1 MKRSLGLCF
10 LFLFLALGS
19 AQAEGQLRVAVTI
32 PPQAWLVD
40 QIGGEFVQCEVL
52 VPAGAD
58 PHAYEPKPSQV
69 TALGQAALYLSIGL
83 DFEQAWL
90 PRLTSANPAMKVV
103 AMDAGVERIAMG
115 MGQVDPH
122 TATDGRSHGQY
133 DDTEK
138 LAAEA
143 RQWTERNGTPDP
155 HVWTDPGNMRIMA
168 KNVFEALQKADPRHA
183 EAYVKNYMK
192 ARAVIEQLE
201 AELLKLFAARMG
213 DKRSFLVFH
222 PSWGYFARNY
232 ALTQVAI
239 ETEGHEPSPGELA
252 KVIQQARDAG
262 VSVILVQPQVS
273 SRAAQVVADEIGA
286 QLVQADPLAYDW
298 PENLRS
304 VALAVKD
311 ALR

>member
-1 MKRSLGLCF
+1 MKRIVCSLLLVGT
-10 LFLFLALGS
+10 LFCSPALA
-19 AQAEGQLRVAVTI
+19 AETLRVAVTI
-32 PPQAWLVD
+32 PPQVWLVN
-40 QIGGEFVQCEVL
+40 QIGGEFVQCEAL

-83 DFEQAWL
+83 EFEQAWL

-103 AMDAGVERIAMG
+103 PMDAGVERIAMG
-115 MGQVDPH
+115 MSHVDPT

-133 DDTEK
+133 DDAEK

-143 RQWTERNGTPDP
+143 RQWTDRNGTPDP

-183 EAYVKNYMK
+183 EAYVKNYMR

-201 AELLKLFAARMG
+201 TELLKLFAARMG

-252 KVIQQARDAG
+252 KVIQQAKDAG

-286 QLVQADPLAYDW
+286 QLVQADPMAYDW
-298 PENLRS
+298 PQNLRS
-304 VALAVKD
+304 VAQAVKD